1 MRTKEEF
8 HSLIDEI
15 KDEEML
21 RSYLNLIRVL
31 NTNQTGKLW
40 DDLNAKEKAEL
51 MLSYE
56 ESFLKKNLLVH
67 EEVKKQHSKWLEK

>member
-15 KDEEML
+15 KDEETL
-21 RSYLNLIRVL
+21 RSYLNLIRLL

-40 DDLNAKEKAEL
+40 NDLNAEEKAEL
-51 MLSYE
+51 MLSYD
-56 ESFLKKNLLVH
+56 ESFLQENLVPH
-67 EEVKKQHSKWLEK
+67 EEVKKQHGKWLEK